1 MKIIWLILLIS
12 FTGCGP
18 GFYLRKAER
27 ALKKAEQLGATTTS
41 DTVFILKEVI
51 VPETHFDTVLR
62 VVNFHD
68 TITVEKDRIVTRVK
82 INTVT
87 KEIFVSTKCPEDT
100 VKIKV
105 PVNVYR
111 TIQAR
116 GWLRWWHILIA
127 FIVGVV
133 LGRLVLKLLI

>member
-1 MKIIWLILLIS
+1 MKIIWLILLVS

-27 ALKKAEQLGATTTS
+27 ALKKAEQLGAQTTS
-41 DTVFILKEVI
+41 DTVFVIKEVI

-62 VVNFHD
+62 EVDFHD

-82 INTVT
+82 VNTVT

-111 TIQAR
+111 TITAK
-116 GWLRWWHILIA
+116 GWLRWWMLLIVLA
-127 FIVGVV
+127 VGAI
-133 LGRLVLKLLI
+133 LGRFFKLIL